1 MMSRKT
7 CSRLSLPTNVSK
19 VHLHMEQFSLK
30 TDWQADSFMIMAVRK
45 TGKAGEEGKRR
56 GRLRPVFL
64 EGIQK
69 RREVTCAQ
77 RHLGVSGSSR
87 ILVAP
92 EAGSDPS
99 RTCP

>member
-7 CSRLSLPTNVSK
+7 CSRPLPTKVSK

-30 TDWQADSFMIMAVRK
+30 TDWQAEDSFMIMAVRK

-64 EGIQK
+64 EGNT
-69 RREVTCAQ
+69 EEEGGYMCSETP
-77 RHLGVSGSSR
+77 G
-87 ILVAP
+87 
-92 EAGSDPS
+92 E
-99 RTCP
+99 